1 MLNNPYGAADLAA
14 DLDAETAPRRWG
26 ERKTWLTV
34 AVGAVSLATLIY
46 LVVFYSVM
54 ISLQSRG
61 LTNQMD
67 AIMSKPSVTAAHVAV
82 CLGGGA
88 TALWMMVHALRNRH
102 LRLCRLVVWAVAVAV
117 GFGMIFYWYF
127 HLQSADPRGQ

>member
-1 MLNNPYGAADLAA
+1 MLNNPYTAADV
-14 DLDAETAPRRWG
+14 DAETTPRRLG
-26 ERKTWLTV
+26 GRKTWLTV
-34 AVGAVSLATLIY
+34 AVGAVSLATLVY
-46 LVVFYSVM
+46 LLVFYSVM

-67 AIMSKPSVTAAHVAV
+67 AIMSKPPVTAAHVAV

-88 TALWMMVHALRNRH
+88 TALWMMVHALRNRQ
-102 LRLCRLVVWAVAVAV
+102 LRLWRRVVWAVAVAV

-127 HLQSADPRGQ
+127 HLQSAAPRGQ

>member
-1 MLNNPYGAADLAA
+1 MLNNPYMAADV
-14 DLDAETAPRRWG
+14 DVEFTPRRLG
-26 ERKTWLTV
+26 GRKTWLTV
-34 AVGAVSLATLIY
+34 AVGAVSLATLVY
-46 LVVFYSVM
+46 LLAFYSVM

-67 AIMSKPSVTAAHVAV
+67 AIISKPLVTAAHVSV

-88 TALWMMVHALRNRH
+88 IALWMMVHALLNRQ
-102 LRLCRLVVWAVAVAV
+102 LRLWRRVVWVVAVAV

-127 HLQSADPRGQ
+127 HLQSAAPRGQ